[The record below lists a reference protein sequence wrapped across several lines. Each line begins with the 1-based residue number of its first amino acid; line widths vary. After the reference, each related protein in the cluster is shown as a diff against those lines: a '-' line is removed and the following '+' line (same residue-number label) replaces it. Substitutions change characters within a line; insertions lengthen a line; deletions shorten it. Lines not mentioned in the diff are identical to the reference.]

1 MNHVNTTNMSSRAA
15 STTSQ
20 SNARVKF
27 ALWAVF
33 AALSASALPACS
45 PQIEYRGYQVP
56 QDALQQLQPGM
67 SRTDVEALM
76 GSPSTTATINTT
88 GDSYYYISSVVEQN
102 AFFDPQE
109 VSRSVIAVR
118 FDQNGQLQSVAQYG
132 LQDGEIIDMNT
143 NHTPTH
149 GKELTVLQ
157 QIFSNIGR
165 FSPGT
170 TPNQ

>member
-1 MNHVNTTNMSSRAA
+1 MSSRPA
-15 STTSQ
+15 STTLH
-20 SNARVKF
+20 AKRRVKF
-27 ALWAVF
+27 ALWAAV
-33 AALSASALPACS
+33 AALGAVALPACS
-45 PQIEYRGYQVP
+45 PQIEYRGYQLP
-56 QDALQQLQPGM
+56 QHALQQLQPGM
-67 SRTDVEALM
+67 TRTDVEALM
-76 GSPSTTATINTT
+76 GSPSTTATINTQ

-109 VSRSVIAVR
+109 ISRTVVAIR

-143 NHTPTH
+143 NKTPTH

-157 QIFSNIGR
+157 QVFSNIGR

-170 TPNQ
+170 VPSK